1 MSEEKQSSPIQL
13 GIFGRGPDRGTMSS
27 ADIIALILSLIWL
40 FAAAVFFAV
49 ARMGGADLNFD
60 PLTFM
65 MTFLAVAMPIALIWI
80 GTTSVK
86 SARIVREES
95 ARLQATVDAMRHA
108 YIQQQQ
114 AAGHEP
120 RPSVER
126 KLDQLAEAQKQTET
140 RMATFAS
147 TRTQAQPPTPA
158 APQAQPAA
166 AQPDET
172 QPSLALGTPAEALR
186 PPLSNADFIRALNFP
201 ENAEDRAG
209 FDALRRALQDRNAA
223 KLVRAAQ
230 DILTLLSQEG
240 IYMDDLTPDRARPE
254 IWRKFAGGERG
265 PAVAVIGGIRDRS
278 SLALAAGRMRQDPV
292 FRDTVHHFLRLFDH
306 TLAGFEERATD
317 QDLNDLADTRTSRAF
332 MLLGRVTGIF

>member
-1 MSEEKQSSPIQL
+1 MSEQNQSSTVHL
-13 GIFGRGPDRGTMSS
+13 GIFGRGSGRGAMTS
-27 ADIIALILSLIWL
+27 ADVIAIVLSMIWL
-40 FAAAVFFAV
+40 LAAAVFFAV
-49 ARMGGADLNFD
+49 ARMGGADLSFD
-60 PLTFM
+60 PLTFL

-80 GTTSVK
+80 GTTTVK

-114 AAGHEP
+114 AAHMGV
-120 RPSVER
+120 RPAVEK
-126 KLDQLAEAQKQTET
+126 KLDELAEAQKQTET

-147 TRTQAQPPTPA
+147 SRGQQQPPARPAPVA
-158 APQAQPAA
+158 APQAQP
-166 AQPDET
+166 DDS

-186 PPLSNADFIRALNFP
+186 PPLSNADFVRALNFP

-209 FDALRRALQDRNAA
+209 FDALRRALQDRTAA

-265 PAVAVIGGIRDRS
+265 PSIAAIGGIRDRS
-278 SLALAAGRMRQDPV
+278 SLALAAGRMRQDAV

-306 TLAGFEERATD
+306 TLAGFEEKASD
-317 QDLNDLADTRTSRAF
+317 QELNDLADTRTARAF

>member
-1 MSEEKQSSPIQL
+1 MSEEHQSSSVHL
-13 GIFGRGPDRGTMSS
+13 GIFGRASGRGAMSS
-27 ADIIALILSLIWL
+27 ADIIAIVLSMVWL
-40 FAAAVFFAV
+40 LAAAVFFAV
-49 ARMGGADLNFD
+49 ARMGGADLQFD
-60 PLTFM
+60 PLTFL

-80 GTTSVK
+80 GTTTVK

-95 ARLQATVDAMRHA
+95 ARLQATVDAMRQA

-114 AAGHEP
+114 AANMGV
-120 RPSVER
+120 RPSVEK
-126 KLDQLAEAQKQTET
+126 KLDELAQAQKQTET

-147 TRTQAQPPTPA
+147 SRSGPQA
-158 APQAQPAA
+158 APLAA
-166 AQPDET
+166 APASAPAHRDDP

-186 PPLSNADFIRALNFP
+186 PPLSNTDFIRALNFP

-209 FDALRRALQDRNAA
+209 FDALRRALQDRTAA

-240 IYMDDLTPDRARPE
+240 IYMDDLNPDRARPE

-265 PAVAVIGGIRDRS
+265 PSIAAIGGIRDRS

-306 TLAGFEERATD
+306 TLSGFEETASD
-317 QDLNDLADTRTSRAF
+317 QELNDLADTRTARAF

>member
-1 MSEEKQSSPIQL
+1 MPEENQSSSVHL
-13 GIFGRGPDRGTMSS
+13 GVFGRGSDRRSMTS
-27 ADIIALILSLIWL
+27 ADIIAIILSMIWL
-40 FAAAVFFAV
+40 LAAAVFFAV
-49 ARMGGADLNFD
+49 ARMGGADLSFD
-60 PLTFM
+60 PMTFL
-65 MTFLAVAMPIALIWI
+65 MTFLAIAMPIALIWI
-80 GTTSVK
+80 GATTVK

-95 ARLQATVDAMRHA
+95 ARLQATVDAMRQA

-114 AAGHEP
+114 TAKLEI

-126 KLDQLAEAQKQTET
+126 KLDQLAEAQKVTES

-147 TRTQAQPPTPA
+147 TRAQASPKAPAGA
-158 APQAQPAA
+158 APLAPVG
-166 AQPDET
+166 PDDS

-201 ENAEDRAG
+201 ENADDRAG

-223 KLVRAAQ
+223 RLVRAAQ

-240 IYMDDLTPDRARPE
+240 IYMDDLAPDRARPE

-265 PAVAVIGGIRDRS
+265 PSVAAIGGIRDRS

-306 TLAGFEERATD
+306 TIAGFEEKASD
-317 QDLNDLADTRTSRAF
+317 QDLNDLADTRTARAF

>member
-1 MSEEKQSSPIQL
+1 M
-13 GIFGRGPDRGTMSS
+13 TA
-27 ADIIALILSLIWL
+27 ADIIAIVLSMLWL
-40 FAAAVFFAV
+40 LAAAVFFAV
-49 ARMGGADLNFD
+49 ARMGGTDLSFD
-60 PLTFM
+60 PLSFV

-80 GTTSVK
+80 GTATAK

-114 AAGHEP
+114 STGGNV
-120 RPSVER
+120 RPAVER
-126 KLDQLAEAQKQTET
+126 KLDQLAEAQKQTEN

-147 TRTQAQPPTPA
+147 TRTQPARPVEPAPTPE
-158 APQAQPAA
+158 APVAT
-166 AQPDET
+166 DDS

-186 PPLSNADFIRALNFP
+186 PPLSNSDFIRALNFP
-201 ENAEDRAG
+201 ENAEDRDG

-240 IYMDDLTPDRARPE
+240 IYMDDLNPDRARPE
-254 IWRKFAGGERG
+254 VWRRFAGGERG
-265 PAVAVIGGIRDRS
+265 PSIAAIGGIRDRS

-306 TLAGFEERATD
+306 TLAGFEENATD
-317 QDLNDLADTRTSRAF
+317 QNLNDLADTRTSRAF